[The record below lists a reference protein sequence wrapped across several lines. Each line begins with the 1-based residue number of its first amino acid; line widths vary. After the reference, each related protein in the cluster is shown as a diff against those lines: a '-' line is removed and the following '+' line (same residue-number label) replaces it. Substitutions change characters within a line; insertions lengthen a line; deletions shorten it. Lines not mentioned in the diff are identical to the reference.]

1 MTQIRIL
8 KFLGGAL
15 LLCGSASA
23 EVQKWTY
30 EGTTLTE
37 ILSAEDQAAG
47 KVPWVL
53 SLSKAGVL
61 TSIKSQAWGTNP
73 ELDLRAE
80 VMQEGTPVITQFNV
94 SLYNTAAAATIE
106 RVYFSEGLTSIGS
119 GAFRGCSK
127 LEKIKL
133 PLSVKTFGDGA
144 LRQCSNLKCIEPFV
158 STNVTALTKNT
169 FLGAPVTNDFYVGFG
184 TNAATQLPI
193 EVTLGEG
200 VLSSCANVKTARFG
214 PGIKSIPN
222 GFFGGTGVG
231 FVEFGCNVTSIG
243 GLIGAAQTTYLTNVV
258 FLATET
264 VRFPTA
270 QGSSESRAFRKETG
284 LKEITWNGWFEY
296 TQLDAVNPFRD
307 WNEYQCRF
315 IVPGDN
321 AQWLSYIADATMVTP
336 WSTVCENSPS
346 VTNTYYTRYG
356 ADAKAPVGVS
366 ISLKSAYGLPAT
378 YIVTTDAKP
387 KGFPLTVSTSDA
399 RFATVTCS
407 PEPSASGFYDADT
420 EVTVTVNVAE
430 GSTFH
435 GWIGSVPEGC
445 EQDVTLTLTMSEA
458 KSLYACVTSDSYVF
472 ENGTL
477 TDGELKLSA
486 ARSIT
491 DAGAVTNFSI
501 VSVLAHPAKIITT
514 YDFAKPIRGGGSV
527 IALGTAGEL
536 MRNNAQVRR
545 VILPET
551 LKSIGN
557 AAFRE
562 CANLVSVEPCLPH
575 GITTYGSA
583 VLMKCPALTNALEVG
598 FATDPAT
605 HQPVF
610 STFAEDM
617 NNENCLSRESY
628 RIPTV
633 RFGPG
638 VGRTPLNF
646 FGAPKF
652 IEFGVNLTNVCTQV
666 TDSNNAS
673 LTGMVFKTSQDVVLK
688 AGSRIFRGPNVIR
701 EIVWNGWFTYTPDS
715 TTNPF
720 SGWTALQCRF
730 FVPRNNPKWQ
740 EFIANANAF
749 TPWRQCSQAVKT
761 AYYDRYGADARKPAG
776 VTVGV
781 TNGLPATYIIL
792 DPKPGLCLV
801 VR

>member
-1 MTQIRIL
+1 MSQIRML
-8 KFLGGAL
+8 KLFGVML
-15 LLCGSASA
+15 LLCGLAAA
-23 EVQKWTY
+23 EAQKWTY

-37 ILSAEDQAAG
+37 ILSEEDQTAG
-47 KVPWVL
+47 KVPWTFTLSKGVL
-53 SLSKAGVL
+53 SRNTKTQPLGSN
-61 TSIKSQAWGTNP
+61 T

-80 VMQEGTPVITQFNV
+80 VMQEGTPSIV
-94 SLYNTAAAATIE
+94 SISANLRGATLE
-106 RVYFSEGLTSIGS
+106 YVYFPETLTTIGDS
-119 GAFRGCSK
+119 VFRECKSLKEVVLPMSVTAIGGTAFRDCSALK
-127 LEKIKL
+127 
-133 PLSVKTFGDGA
+133 SVT
-144 LRQCSNLKCIEPFV
+144 PFL
-158 STNVTALTKNT
+158 STNVTSLGSNA
-169 FLGAPVTNDFYVGFG
+169 FLNCPITNAFEVGFA
-184 TNAATQLPI
+184 TNSVTGEP
-193 EVTLGEG
+193 VMMTLGTG
-200 VLSSCANVKTARFG
+200 TIAGCGKIPSVRIGPSATA
-214 PGIKSIPN
+214 IPN
-222 GFFGGTGVG
+222 GFFNCASVG
-231 FVEFGCNVTSIG
+231 YIELGCNVTSIG
-243 GLIGAAQTTYLTNVV
+243 GLIGYYALNKTAALTNVV
-258 FLATET
+258 FLTTDT
-264 VRFPTA
+264 VLFPTA
-270 QGSSESRAFRKETG
+270 STGSSELRAFRAETG

-307 WNEYQCRF
+307 WSNYQCRF

-321 AQWLSYIADATMVTP
+321 AQWLSYIADATKVTP

-346 VTNTYYTRYG
+346 VTNTYYQRYG
-356 ADAKAPVGVS
+356 ADAKAPAGVS

-407 PEPSASGFYDADT
+407 PELPASGFYDADA

-486 ARSIT
+486 TRSIT

-501 VSVLAHPAKIITT
+501 VSVVAHPAKLITM

-527 IALGTAGEL
+527 TALGTAGAF

-575 GITTYGSA
+575 GIRTYGSA

-617 NNENCLSRESY
+617 NNGSYLSSESY
-628 RIPTV
+628 KIPAVT
-633 RFGPG
+633 FGPG
-638 VGRTPLNF
+638 VGRTPLGF
-646 FGAPKF
+646 FGTPKF

-666 TDSNNAS
+666 TGANNTS

-715 TTNPF
+715 TNNPF
-720 SGWTALQCRF
+720 YDWSALQCRF
-730 FVPRNNPKWQ
+730 IVPHDNPQWQ
-740 EFIANANAF
+740 EFIANADAF
-749 TPWRQCSQAVKT
+749 TPWRQCSKADKD
-761 AYYDRYGADARKPAG
+761 AYYSRFGTGARRPRGITKP
-776 VTVGV
+776 V
-781 TNGLPATYIIL
+781 TNGLPKTYIVTTKVGFLIFI
-792 DPKPGLCLV
+792 
-801 VR
+801 R

>member
-80 VMQEGTPVITQFNV
+80 VMPEGTPVVTQFNV
-94 SLYNTAAAATIE
+94 SLYNTPAAATIE

-119 GAFRGCSK
+119 NAFRGCSK
-127 LEKIKL
+127 LDNLEL
-133 PLSVKTFGDGA
+133 PLSLTTIGGSAIRDCTSLASVT
-144 LRQCSNLKCIEPFV
+144 PFL
-158 STNVTALTKNT
+158 STNLTSLASQAFQNCPITNVFEIGFTTNSATGEPVMITLNANTLASCSKIPSARIGPGVTTIPNT
-169 FLGAPVTNDFYVGFG
+169 FFG
-184 TNAATQLPI
+184 CAAM
-193 EVTLGEG
+193 
-200 VLSSCANVKTARFG
+200 
-214 PGIKSIPN
+214 
-222 GFFGGTGVG
+222 G
-231 FVEFGCNVTSIG
+231 FVELGCNVTDVQGIIG
-243 GLIGAAQTTYLTNVV
+243 SQGSTKLTNVV
-258 FLATET
+258 FLATDT
-264 VRFPTA
+264 VVF
-270 QGSSESRAFRKETG
+270 SVNRAFREQYN

-296 TQLDAVNPFRD
+296 TAEDATNPFRG
-307 WNEYQCRF
+307 WKTRQCRF

-321 AQWLSYIADATMVTP
+321 AQWLAYIADATKVTP
-336 WSTVCENSPS
+336 WSAVTST
-346 VTNTYYTRYG
+346 VTNDYYTKYG
-356 ADAKAPVGVS
+356 TDAKEPAGVS
-366 ISLKSAYGLPAT
+366 IAVANGLPQT
-378 YIVTTDAKP
+378 YIVKTDAKP

-486 ARSIT
+486 TRTIT

-501 VSVLAHPAKIITT
+501 VSVVAHPAKIITT

-583 VLMKCPALTNALEVG
+583 ILMKCPALTNALEVG

-617 NNENCLSRESY
+617 NNGSYLSSESY

-638 VGRTPLNF
+638 VGRTPLVF

-666 TDSNNAS
+666 TGANNTS
-673 LTGMVFKTSQDVVLK
+673 LTGMVFRTSQDVVLK
-688 AGSRIFRGPNVIR
+688 AGSRIFRGPNAIR

-715 TTNPF
+715 TNNPF
-720 SGWTALQCRF
+720 YDWTALQCRF

-740 EFIANANAF
+740 EFLSCRDNF
-749 TPWRQCSQAVKT
+749 TPWGACSAAVKT

-776 VTVGV
+776 VTVKV
-781 TNGLPATYIIL
+781 PNGLPATYIIL
-792 DPKPGLCLV
+792 NPKQGLCLM